1 MTQARVLSFID
12 DLEYRDYNAGEVVDF
27 PDVLLGWLKSRKLV
41 DDTPSVVAAAIAGGA
56 TQRTHTAGSPPG
68 SGAVPGGSGSVAVQ
82 ITGTAG
88 VGNVLTATPA
98 TGWSASS
105 WQWYRDGS
113 AISGATSQTYT
124 QQSADAGK
132 TLTVSGSG
140 WSYTAQGVSVPS
152 AGATAPVITVAPS
165 IASAIAGSP
174 LVFTGATVT
183 GSPAPTVVYDVM
195 QGTTVLASNVTSG
208 SYTPSNAGIS
218 ITIRATA
225 SNSAGTVSA
234 SSAAVTVSS
243 SATLLT
249 SGARLAVEGDS
260 LAAGDKTGAHNFTYY
275 ALMKTRGRY
284 YYPRSGNCAI
294 GGTQVVGG
302 AQPMSGTTRLNAVAA
317 QAPAVVCFIGGH
329 NDIEAGSSAS
339 ATLAG
344 IQACLD
350 SYFANGAQY
359 VVIGTVPPVNTIL
372 QPAWDSTKEATR
384 VALNNSI
391 KALASA
397 KIKVVDIDAVGLDL
411 TAAATTYQ
419 TGDGTHYNML
429 GAKLIGDA
437 FAVPMNAIMDTS
449 EIIGLYTDASNL
461 LASSNPAMTGTTGGK
476 VSGTGPVPTGNV
488 PDNWR
493 VISNAPGVS
502 TACDVVT
509 LNGSSA
515 LQITTSGTATGT
527 NAEIRIQTLTNTT
540 IVGNPGDA
548 FEGWIECRIGA
559 GQQNLRAV
567 GLAMVVTGESG
578 NVAET
583 VSGGNTYL
591 MPTTQ
596 EDGVLRTR
604 VVITLTGSRTSLTFR
619 PYLIFRDA
627 AASAAV
633 VTFAKPYLRKV
644 TANPV

>member
-1 MTQARVLSFID
+1 MANINSKRNSITTGL
-12 DLEYRDYNAGEVVDF
+12 
-27 PDVLLGWLKSRKLV
+27 
-41 DDTPSVVAAAIAGGA
+41 AA
-56 TQRTHTAGSPPG
+56 
-68 SGAVPGGSGSVAVQ
+68 SGGGSSSVTVTIA
-82 ITGTAG
+82 GTAG

-98 TGWSASS
+98 AGWSASS

-132 TLTVSGSG
+132 TLTVSGAG
-140 WSYTAQGVSVPS
+140 WSYTSTGLSVPA
-152 AGATAPVITVAPS
+152 AGAVAPVITVAPS
-165 IASAIAGSP
+165 IASAVAGSP

-183 GSPAPTVVYDVM
+183 GSPTPTVTYDVM
-195 QGTTVLASNVTSG
+195 QGGTVLAANATSG
-208 SYTPSNAGIS
+208 SYTPTTAGV
-218 ITIRATA
+218 TLTVRATA
-225 SNSAGTVSA
+225 TNSAGTVSA
-234 SSAAVTVSS
+234 TSSGVVVSSASV
-243 SATLLT
+243 LLT
-249 SGARLAVEGDS
+249 SHARLVVEGDS
-260 LAAGDKTGAHNFTYY
+260 LAAGDKTGAHNFTFY
-275 ALMKTRGRY
+275 ALMKARGRY

-294 GGTQVVGG
+294 GGTQVAGG
-302 AQPMSGTTRLNAVAA
+302 AQPMSGATRLAAVNS
-317 QAPAVVCFIGGH
+317 QAPDVVCFIGGH
-329 NDIEAGSSAS
+329 NDIEAGSSA
-339 ATLAG
+339 ATTLAG
-344 IQACLD
+344 IQTCLT
-350 SYFANGAQY
+350 SYFGAGAKY

-372 QPAWDSTKEATR
+372 QPSWDSAKESTR
-384 VALNNSI
+384 VAINNGI

-397 KIKVVDIDAVGLDL
+397 TVKVVDIDAVGLDL

-419 TGDGTHYNML
+419 TGDGTHYNMI

-437 FAVPMNAIMDTS
+437 FALVLNAIMDTS

-461 LASSNPAMTGTTGGK
+461 LASSNPAMTGTGGGK

-515 LQITTSGTATGT
+515 LQITTSGTATGS
-527 NAEIRIQTLTNTT
+527 NAEIRVQTLTNTT
-540 IVGNPGDA
+540 ITGNAGDA
-548 FEGWIECRIGA
+548 YEAWIECRIA
-559 GQQNLRAV
+559 SGQQNLRAV
-567 GLAMVVTGESG
+567 GVAVVVTGESG
-578 NVAET
+578 NVSET

-604 VVITLTGSRTSLTFR
+604 VVVTLTGSRTTLTFR

-644 TANPV
+644 TASPV